1 MSNSLVNTRDQR
13 FVLYEQ
19 IGIEKLFEYEKYAD
33 YSMDMVDMVLTEGE
47 KFALE
52 EILPTYEI
60 SDKEDPAVFKD
71 GKTYAP
77 KCYHKPFKNLRE
89 AGWFCPLFPGVSC
102 RKVHA
107 RCQDRA
113 DLPWPE

>member
-19 IGIEKLFEYEKYAD
+19 IGIENLFEYEKYAD
-33 YSMDMVDMVLTEGE
+33 YSKDMVDMVLTEAE

-60 SDKEDPAVFKD
+60 ADKEDPAVFKD
-71 GKTYAP
+71 GKAYAP
-77 KCYHKPFKNLRE
+77 KCYHKPFKKYRE
-89 AGWFCPLFPGVSC
+89 AGWFCPMFPCLLYTSD
-102 RKVHA
+102 A
-107 RCQDRA
+107 A
-113 DLPWPE
+113 DEEDSVDLGGRR